1 MQGELALPAFQ
12 MDCRDWLVI
21 TPSETG
27 LPDEVAGTPLLA
39 VLSTVVLDA
48 DDFRSVSA
56 VLTVGL
62 YDEDEEHG
70 AADSDGWA
78 GDAVDTYLDT
88 YLDSYSDF
96 YAEPGADRRGGARYV
111 VPTPD
116 GQLALLAEFTVTG
129 TADIEINRRI
139 EALMASF
146 RWAG

>member
-1 MQGELALPAFQ
+1 MRGELALPAFQ

-62 YDEDEEHG
+62 LDEGDEISSVDPEWFGDDEGRSG
-70 AADSDGWA
+70 A
-78 GDAVDTYLDT
+78 V
-88 YLDSYSDF
+88 
-96 YAEPGADRRGGARYV
+96 RYV
-111 VPTPD
+111 LPTPD

-129 TADIEINRRI
+129 
-139 EALMASF
+139 
-146 RWAG
+146 

>member
-1 MQGELALPAFQ
+1 MRGELALPAFQ
-12 MDCRDWLVI
+12 MDCRDWLII

-27 LPDEVAGTPLLA
+27 LPEEVAGTPLLA

-62 YDEDEEHG
+62 LDDDDP
-70 AADSDGWA
+70 AAGVDPYCLATDDG
-78 GDAVDTYLDT
+78 DHLD
-88 YLDSYSDF
+88 
-96 YAEPGADRRGGARYV
+96 GQARYV

-129 TADIEINRRI
+129 RADSEINKRI

-146 RWAG
+146 RWAA

>member
-1 MQGELALPAFQ
+1 MRGELALPAFQ

-27 LPDEVAGTPLLA
+27 LPEEVAGTPLLA

-62 YDEDEEHG
+62 LDDDDP
-70 AADSDGWA
+70 AA
-78 GDAVDTYLDT
+78 
-88 YLDSYSDF
+88 
-96 YAEPGADRRGGARYV
+96 GADPYCLAATDDGDHPDGGGSQARYV

-116 GQLALLAEFTVTG
+116 GQLAVLAEFTVTG
-129 TADIEINRRI
+129 
-139 EALMASF
+139 
-146 RWAG
+146 

>member
-1 MQGELALPAFQ
+1 MRGELALPAFQ
-12 MDCRDWLVI
+12 MDCRDWLII

-62 YDEDEEHG
+62 LDEDDEFA
-70 AADSDGWA
+70 AAD
-78 GDAVDTYLDT
+78 GDWYSVDDDERTT
-88 YLDSYSDF
+88 
-96 YAEPGADRRGGARYV
+96 GARFV
-111 VPTPD
+111 LPTPD

-129 TADIEINRRI
+129 RADAEVNRRI
-139 EALMASF
+139 DALMASF
-146 RWAG
+146 QWAP

>member
-1 MQGELALPAFQ
+1 MRGELALPAFQ

-48 DDFRSVSA
+48 QDFRSVSA

-62 YDEDEEHG
+62 LDDEDDGRG
-70 AADSDGWA
+70 AEFHEVDGFTGEDGPA
-78 GDAVDTYLDT
+78 GAT
-88 YLDSYSDF
+88 
-96 YAEPGADRRGGARYV
+96 RYV
-111 VPTPD
+111 LPTPD

-129 TADIEINRRI
+129 RADVEIKRRI
-139 EALMASF
+139 AALMESF
-146 RWAG
+146 RWAT

>member
-1 MQGELALPAFQ
+1 
-12 MDCRDWLVI
+12 MDCRDWLII

-62 YDEDEEHG
+62 LDDDEVSSVEPYWAAADDDDDRTPG
-70 AADSDGWA
+70 AA
-78 GDAVDTYLDT
+78 
-88 YLDSYSDF
+88 
-96 YAEPGADRRGGARYV
+96 RYIL
-111 VPTPD
+111 PTPD

-129 TADIEINRRI
+129 NADAEINKRI

-146 RWAG
+146 RWAA

>member
-1 MQGELALPAFQ
+1 MRGELALPAFQ

-48 DDFRSVSA
+48 ADFRSVSA

-62 YDEDEEHG
+62 LDDED
-70 AADSDGWA
+70 DGLDCFA
-78 GDAVDTYLDT
+78 GDDGPA
-88 YLDSYSDF
+88 
-96 YAEPGADRRGGARYV
+96 GATRYV
-111 VPTPD
+111 LPTPD

-129 TADIEINRRI
+129 RADVEIKRRI
-139 EALMASF
+139 TALMESF
-146 RWAG
+146 RWAT

>member
-1 MQGELALPAFQ
+1 MRGELALPAFQ

-48 DDFRSVSA
+48 DEFRSVSA

-62 YDEDEEHG
+62 LDDDDEIVGTDSSWSG
-70 AADSDGWA
+70 AAIVNIG
-78 GDAVDTYLDT
+78 
-88 YLDSYSDF
+88 
-96 YAEPGADRRGGARYV
+96 EPDRYV
-111 VPTPD
+111 LPTPD

-129 TADIEINRRI
+129 RADAEIHRRI

-146 RWAG
+146 RWAA

>member
-1 MQGELALPAFQ
+1 

-48 DDFRSVSA
+48 ADFRSVSA

-62 YDEDEEHG
+62 LDDEDDGHDRLSGELHEVDGFAGEDGPAG
-70 AADSDGWA
+70 A
-78 GDAVDTYLDT
+78 T
-88 YLDSYSDF
+88 
-96 YAEPGADRRGGARYV
+96 RYV
-111 VPTPD
+111 LPTPD

-129 TADIEINRRI
+129 RADVEIRRRI
-139 EALMASF
+139 AALMESF
-146 RWAG
+146 RWAT

>member
-1 MQGELALPAFQ
+1 MRGELALPAFQ
-12 MDCRDWLVI
+12 MDCRDWLIV

-39 VLSTVVLDA
+39 VLSTVILDA

-62 YDEDEEHG
+62 LDEEDE
-70 AADSDGWA
+70 
-78 GDAVDTYLDT
+78 AV
-88 YLDSYSDF
+88 
-96 YAEPGADRRGGARYV
+96 GADPYYLAATDDGDQVDGAEGQARYV

-116 GQLALLAEFTVTG
+116 GQLAVLAEFTVTG
-129 TADIEINRRI
+129 RADSEINKRI

-146 RWAG
+146 RWAA

>member
-1 MQGELALPAFQ
+1 MRGELALPAFQ

-48 DDFRSVSA
+48 DDFRCVSA

-62 YDEDEEHG
+62 LDDGDETVGVEPEWL
-70 AADSDGWA
+70 AL
-78 GDAVDTYLDT
+78 DALDA
-88 YLDSYSDF
+88 LDNHD
-96 YAEPGADRRGGARYV
+96 DHRGGSVRYV
-111 VPTPD
+111 LPTPD
-116 GQLALLAEFTVTG
+116 RQLALLAEFTVTG
-129 TADIEINRRI
+129 SVDIEIYRRI

-146 RWAG
+146 RWAA

>member
-1 MQGELALPAFQ
+1 MRNELALPAFQ

-62 YDEDEEHG
+62 IDDDDDEAFGADADWL
-70 AADSDGWA
+70 AADA
-78 GDAVDTYLDT
+78 LD
-88 YLDSYSDF
+88 LDDEHS
-96 YAEPGADRRGGARYV
+96 AAARYV
-111 VPTPD
+111 LPTPD

-129 TADIEINRRI
+129 TADAEINRRI
-139 EALMASF
+139 DALMASF
-146 RWAG
+146 RWAT

>member
-1 MQGELALPAFQ
+1 MRGELALPAFQ

-48 DDFRSVSA
+48 DDFRSVSG

-62 YDEDEEHG
+62 IDDDDDETFGPDADWL
-70 AADSDGWA
+70 AADA
-78 GDAVDTYLDT
+78 LD
-88 YLDSYSDF
+88 LDDERHGT
-96 YAEPGADRRGGARYV
+96 AARYV
-111 VPTPD
+111 LPTPD

-129 TADIEINRRI
+129 TADAEIHRRI

-146 RWAG
+146 CWAA